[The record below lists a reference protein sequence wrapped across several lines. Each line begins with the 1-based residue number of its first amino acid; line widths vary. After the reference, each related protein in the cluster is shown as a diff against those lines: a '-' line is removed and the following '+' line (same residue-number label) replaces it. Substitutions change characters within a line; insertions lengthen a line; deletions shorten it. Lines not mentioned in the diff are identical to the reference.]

1 MLYQFLPRLSD
12 DEYAALEQS
21 IREHGVQ
28 VPILVDENRAIID
41 GHHRKEIADRLGV
54 DCPRRFAM
62 DLTDEQ
68 KRTLA
73 LSLNLDRRHLNRE
86 QKRELV
92 ERSLEADP
100 HLSDRQHAERTGV
113 SPSTVGSRR
122 ADMEQDGRLSN
133 LDSRVSAD
141 GRERPASQPARI
153 GPAVD
158 TETGEVS
165 DDYLPNDATGEEV
178 TSGEGFAQ
186 PTDPEAAS
194 GGERV
199 EPKEVPSSSP
209 PTAPRPS
216 VVGLDGKTYTR
227 PIPRLDGRTREE
239 ADADRKHRERQEAL
253 IDLYSDQIG
262 KALLGIGTYGHR
274 DDPASVMAEFAPAH
288 LNPPQMDRAYDLDNL
303 KAARRFIDALIAWK
317 EQQ

>member
-1 MLYQFLPRLSD
+1 MTAVATTEDHARRWAERARRDLEAAADRGESGLSK
-12 DEYAALEQS
+12 
-21 IREHGVQ
+21 IRT
-28 VPILVDENRAIID
+28 A
-41 GHHRKEIADRLGV
+41 IADRHDEALGYRSLGDYLRTEYADALGNV
-54 DCPRRFAM
+54 CRVFGVEFRRQVVAELTEAGLSTRAIAPVVGTSNFTVNKDQQAVR
-62 DLTDEQ
+62 DLT
-68 KRTLA
+68 
-73 LSLNLDRRHLNRE
+73 
-86 QKRELV
+86 
-92 ERSLEADP
+92 
-100 HLSDRQHAERTGV
+100 
-113 SPSTVGSRR
+113 
-122 ADMEQDGRLSN
+122 
-133 LDSRVSAD
+133 
-141 GRERPASQPARI
+141 
-153 GPAVD
+153 PAVN
-158 TETGEVS
+158 TETGVVS
-165 DDYLPNDATGEEV
+165 DDYLPDDATGEEV

-209 PTAPRPS
+209 LTAPRPS
-216 VVGLDGKTYTR
+216 VVGLDGKTYAR